1 MIKMS
6 DKYVNHVNLATGEDV
21 LDLRLDTVTEETMF
35 DTVTAHDSE
44 GKPIT
49 GKFPASEI
57 DTQADLIEQIKTA
70 LVGKAAGGDSSSGSG
85 IIDVT
90 ELPTSGIDENAVYR
104 VTENIQTEKTEIY
117 ILASGIVTIQ
127 QYLTSL
133 GVPTKANM
141 YVVDELPADMLTT
154 DVQTFTQL
162 HFYILK
168 SDGVA
173 YANVPA
179 YGGVITGGLFGFQA
193 MGYDKGFTE
202 DIYRE
207 SDAGIYTTIEAHK
220 QITRWFVREN
230 GEWKEITAHTEAT
243 TPHGCTNIDV
253 YSGDV
258 TSKIPSFAEFV
269 SGEITEINEEWFRS
283 KNGVYVD
290 RIRSYAFADS
300 RSLISLTI
308 PNSIRYV
315 LNEVCYNCIN
325 LRTITFK
332 GTPKLIFNFAF
343 RYCDNLTTINV
354 PWSEGEVSGAPWGAE
369 NVTINYNY
377 MEG

>member
-1 MIKMS
+1 MPNYKI
-6 DKYVNHVNLATGEDV
+6 VDV
-21 LDLRLDTVTEETMF
+21 DQLDNDLKGVANSIRAKGGTSGQLSFPDGF
-35 DTVTAHDSE
+35 KSAIRNIPQE
-44 GKPIT
+44 G
-49 GKFPASEI
+49 G
-57 DTQADLIEQIKTA
+57 
-70 LVGKAAGGDSSSGSG
+70 SGSG

-104 VTENIQTEKTEIY
+104 LTKSIQTEKTEIY
-117 ILASGIVTIQ
+117 ILASGVVTIQ

-168 SDGVA
+168 SNGIA

-202 DIYRE
+202 NIYAE
-207 SDAGIYTTIEAHK
+207 SEAGIYTTIEKYK
-220 QITRWFVREN
+220 QIEQWFIREN
-230 GEWKEITAHTEAT
+230 GEWKEITTHTEAT
-243 TPHGCTNIDV
+243 TPHGYTNIDV

-258 TSKIPSFAEFV
+258 TSKIPDFAELV
-269 SGEITEINEEWFRS
+269 SGAITEINEEWFRS

-290 RIRSYAFADS
+290 RIRSHAFAYS
-300 RSLISLTI
+300 RNLTSLTI

-315 LNEVCYNCIN
+315 HSYVCYDCSN
-325 LRTITFK
+325 LETVTFK
-332 GTPKLIFNFAF
+332 GTPKSIDYSAF
-343 RYCDNLTTINV
+343 SHCDNLTTINV
-354 PWSEGEVSGAPWGAE
+354 PWAEDDPINDFKPWGAT
-369 NVTINYNY
+369 NADIKFNYTG
-377 MEG
+377 E